1 MKGIIYFEDGTTF
14 LGKGFGK
21 VGTSVGELVFNTSM
35 VGYQEILT
43 DPSYA
48 GQIINLTYPLIGNYG
63 ISQEANESSEI
74 YAKGLIVKEIEEV
87 PSNYKS
93 TSDIDSFLKSHETV
107 GIYGVDTR
115 AITKK
120 IRKSGVLKC
129 VISNED
135 LSLKELKEALDS
147 TELRD
152 DWMKIV
158 STKKPYK
165 IPGTGP
171 KVAVLDYGIKSNIL
185 RNFENRNF
193 DVTVFPYSSKL
204 EEILEFNPDAVFL
217 SNGPGDPKL
226 ATEAIDLIKN
236 LMGKKPMFGIC
247 MGHQLIALAGGG
259 DTYKMKYGH
268 RGGNHG
274 VYDIKRDK
282 AYITSQNHGYAV
294 CGDSLKDSDFEV
306 THINLNDDTIEGLKH
321 KTLPIYSV
329 QYHPE
334 GSPGPNDS
342 TYLFDQFLNIIEEG
356 FSCR

>member
-35 VGYQEILT
+35 AGYQEILT

-63 ISQEANESSEI
+63 ISEEANESSQI
-74 YAKGLIVKEIEEV
+74 YAKGLIVKDVEEI

-93 TSDIDSFLKSHETV
+93 TSDINSFLKSNETV
-107 GIYGVDTR
+107 GIYDVDTR

-129 VISNED
+129 VISTEE

-158 STKKPYK
+158 STKEIYK
-165 IPGTGP
+165 INGSGP
-171 KVAVLDYGIKSNIL
+171 KVAVMDYGIKSNIL
-185 RNFENRNF
+185 RNFKNRNF
-193 DVTVFPYSSKL
+193 DVTVFPYTSSL
-204 EEILEFNPDAVFL
+204 EEVLSSNPQAVFL
-217 SNGPGDPKL
+217 SNGPGDPKV
-226 ATEAIDLIKN
+226 AREAIELIKK
-236 LMGKKPMFGIC
+236 LIGKKPIFGIC
-247 MGHQLIALAGGG
+247 MGHQLLALAHGG

-274 VYDIKRDK
+274 VYDINRDR
-282 AYITSQNHGYAV
+282 AYITSQNHGFAV
-294 CGDSLKDSDFEV
+294 DKDSLENSDLEI
-306 THINLNDDTIEGLKH
+306 THINLNDDSVEGLKH
-321 KTLPIYSV
+321 KSLPIYSV

-356 FSCR
+356 SSCQ